1 MKKTLSVLLT
11 IAMLLS
17 LSVCA
22 FAAEDVQ
29 EQQPVEQQPVEQQP
43 VEQQPVEQQPVEQQP
58 ASLSEGGAGG
68 SELSGSNIDFS
79 AAGTVAL
86 PITPPAAEE
95 DLPKDGL
102 QAALDKTDA
111 GGTVIIPM
119 LDENAVNRDFGGA
132 VLDEDDKNTVI
143 EVNGNAI
150 ISDPSVGSTGT
161 VTQGLQLLKESDSV
175 TIKSVS
181 EGAEITFD
189 GDSDGTGSDTGNKAL
204 KMGIQNYTDLTL
216 ENVTIDGTD
225 LSNHKGSNLEYDPNY
240 TNYVVSNNSGSL
252 TVTNGASILAAE
264 GDVAFDLY
272 IDGKYYEDDVPQ
284 ITITENAG
292 TIEGTVEIGGRD
304 LSSVT
309 DEEAP
314 ALNIEGGTFNNF
326 ALIIQQSVVDQFKN
340 VINVTGGTFS
350 FDDKATAGDG
360 YIVVKDAKGLSAYI
374 PSGSEI
380 VKNADG
386 SYAVKAIV
394 VDESKPSAPPTTVYI
409 PVEYYAPAA
418 STSAVVNAPAGNAD
432 VVVNGETVSVALN
445 DTVVSARVAPVALA
459 DNAPA
464 EVKVVVSHSA
474 LSGNVFEAIEM
485 VQNLASTLV
494 VKDVEGVHLD
504 ASQYE
509 VIFDG
514 YDTIQLKLSPELL
527 AELGSGTHV
536 LTVVLGGGYEIQVT
550 VVIA

>member
-22 FAAEDVQ
+22 FAEG
-29 EQQPVEQQPVEQQP
+29 ETTE
-43 VEQQPVEQQPVEQQP
+43 QPVEQQP
-58 ASLSEGGAGG
+58 ASLSEGGAGDG
-68 SELSGSNIDFS
+68 GLPESNIDFS
-79 AAGTVAL
+79 TPGTVVAES
-86 PITPPAAEE
+86 ITPPAAEGA
-95 DLPKDGL
+95 DPQGGL
-102 QAALDKTDA
+102 QAALNKTPD
-111 GGTVIIPM
+111 GGTVIIPD
-119 LDENAVNRDFGGA
+119 LGENAVNRDFGGA
-132 VLDEDDKNTVI
+132 VLDKDDKNTVI
-143 EVNGNAI
+143 QVNGNAI
-150 ISDPSVGSTGT
+150 ISAPSVGSTGT
-161 VTQGLQLLKESDSV
+161 VTQGLQLLDESDSV
-175 TIKSVS
+175 TIESVG
-181 EGAEITFD
+181 EDAKITFD
-189 GDSDGTGSDTGNKAL
+189 GDSDGEGPDTGNTAL

-216 ENVTIDGTD
+216 ENVTIDGAD

-240 TNYVVSNNSGSL
+240 KNYVVSNNSGSL
-252 TVTNGASILAAE
+252 TVGEGASILAAE
-264 GDVAFDLY
+264 GDVAIDLY

-350 FDDKATAGDG
+350 FDDTATAGDG

-445 DTVVSARVAPVALA
+445 DTVVSATVAAPVALA

-464 EVKVVVSHSA
+464 EVKVVVSHTA